1 MVVLH
6 SNHSA
11 ATIQDLVSQDGM
23 EADEANMKDLFLLR
37 SKTELHNLDIF
48 DHPHHF
54 LAGHN
59 IPTLFQESLEV

>member
-1 MVVLH
+1 MAFHH
-6 SNHSA
+6 SNHWV

-23 EADEANMKDLFLLR
+23 EADEANMKGLFLLR

-48 DHPHHF
+48 DHLHHF
-54 LAGHN
+54 WAGHS